1 MNAYRAKPSNVPW
14 PPILAAVALLLA
26 VLAGKLIAVPLPD
39 AAVLR
44 MIGVLLLLSAVG
56 LDIWSITTLHSA
68 QTTILPTRK
77 SSHLV
82 MNGPYRFSRNPIY
95 CGYIMFLLALGLILA
110 NAWFV
115 AFAAA
120 AAYGIQ
126 RFAVEREELHLLA
139 VFGAEYESYCRRVRR
154 WV

>member
-14 PPILAAVALLLA
+14 PPIIAAAALLLSI
-26 VLAGKLIAVPLPD
+26 LAGRIIALPLPD
-39 AAVLR
+39 AAFLR
-44 MIGVLLLLSAVG
+44 MIGVLLLLAAIA
-56 LDIWSITTLHSA
+56 LDIWSVTTLRA
-68 QTTILPTRK
+68 ARTTIMPTRK
-77 SSHLV
+77 STRLV
-82 MNGPYRFSRNPIY
+82 TAGPYGFSRNPIY
-95 CGYIMFLLALGLILA
+95 CGYVLFLIGLGLIFA

-120 AAYGIQ
+120 TAYGIH
-126 RFAVEREELHLLA
+126 RFAIEREELHLLA